1 MTTPNTAV
9 ETAVT
14 AATVTR
20 VTFKSALL
28 AGDVK
33 GLAAILADLGTDK
46 AGVQKLGLTFSLAV
60 KDAQEVLKARQKE
73 LDEQAA
79 NIQKEKEN
87 MITFLTD
94 TINGMGMD
102 LEAAEYSA
110 QVAIDKK
117 YNIAPAAKKK
127 FTFNRVAVNVGG
139 KVYEM
144 QTSGNVI
151 QVLKDAMKATG
162 LTTHKEFILAHAV
175 DKEAAAAAFAE

>member
-9 ETAVT
+9 ETTAVT
-14 AATVTR
+14 ATR

-33 GLAAILADLGTDK
+33 GLASILADLGTDK

-60 KDAQEVLKARQKE
+60 KDAQEVLKARQKAI
-73 LDEQAA
+73 DDAAA

-87 MITFLTD
+87 MVKFLMD
-94 TINGMGMD
+94 TVDGLGMD
-102 LEAAEYSA
+102 LDTA
-110 QVAIDKK
+110 QVAADAAIAKK
-117 YNIAPAAKKK
+117 YNTVSDKKK
-127 FTFNRVAVNVGG
+127 HTFPRVAVNVNG